1 MWHRRRQSKT
11 RKSLRSA
18 GGPSQLQVCV
28 GVGHSC
34 LTTAGTTPAH
44 VGTAANALVLAH
56 QPLIALISVCR
67 SSPSGGTISAC
78 FKILDILESQ
88 MTRAQHSVASP
99 RVVCIEDFRPI
110 ARQRVPKSVFDYLDG
125 GAEGEV
131 TLRENCRVFN
141 DVTFRARHA
150 VAVPG
155 CDLHTRVLGFDLSL
169 PFLLAPVGYSRL
181 MHPGGEV
188 AAARA
193 AGKAGTGYILS
204 TISGHKLED
213 VKAGSSG
220 PVFYQL
226 YLMGGRGAAEAVIE
240 RARVAGFSALVVTID
255 TPVSGIRER
264 DYRNGMKE
272 LISGG
277 LLEKI
282 PYIPQILARPGWLLE
297 YLLDGG
303 LPGLPNVVIPG
314 KGPMPLVDINAAL
327 AESTPTWADLRWIRE
342 IWKGPIVI
350 KGVLTADDARRAVDE
365 GVAAISVSNHGG
377 RQLDG
382 LPASLRAL
390 PEVVNAVQGRIEVLM
405 DGGIRRGTDIAK
417 ALCMGAR
424 AVLCGRAYAYGLAAA
439 GEAGV
444 ERAIQILRADLERTL
459 RLLGCPSVTALD
471 RSYVNVPKSWE
482 AS

>member
-1 MWHRRRQSKT
+1 
-11 RKSLRSA
+11 
-18 GGPSQLQVCV
+18 
-28 GVGHSC
+28 
-34 LTTAGTTPAH
+34 
-44 VGTAANALVLAH
+44 
-56 QPLIALISVCR
+56 
-67 SSPSGGTISAC
+67 
-78 FKILDILESQ
+78 
-88 MTRAQHSVASP
+88 MTRAARSVASP

-110 ARQRVPKSVFDYLDG
+110 ARARVPKSVFDYLDG

-131 TLRENCRVFN
+131 TLRENCRIFD
-141 DVTFRARHA
+141 DVTFRPRHA
-150 VAVPG
+150 VEVAK
-155 CDLHTRVLGFDLSL
+155 CDLRTRVLGLDLSL

-193 AGKAGTGYILS
+193 AGRAGTGYILS

-213 VKAGSSG
+213 VKAGSTG

-226 YLMGGRGAAEAVIE
+226 YLMGGRGAAEASIE

-264 DYRNGMKE
+264 DYRNGVKE

-277 LLEKI
+277 PLEKI
-282 PYIPQILARPGWLLE
+282 PYLPQILSRPGWLTSF
-297 YLLDGG
+297 LLDGG
-303 LPGLPNVVIPG
+303 VPLLPNVVVPG

-327 AESTPTWADLRWIRE
+327 AESTATWADFHWIRE
-342 IWKGPIVI
+342 IWRGPIVV
-350 KGVLTADDARRAVDE
+350 KGVLTGDDARHAIDA
-365 GVAAISVSNHGG
+365 GAAAISVSNHGG

-382 LPASLRAL
+382 VPASLRAL
-390 PEVVNAVQGRIEVLM
+390 PEVVEAVKGRIEVFM
-405 DGGIRRGTDIAK
+405 DGGIRRGADIVK
-417 ALCMGAR
+417 AICMGAG

-444 ERAIQILRADLERTL
+444 DRAIEILRTDLERTL
-459 RLLGCPSVTALD
+459 RLLGCASVAELD

-482 AS
+482 VGC